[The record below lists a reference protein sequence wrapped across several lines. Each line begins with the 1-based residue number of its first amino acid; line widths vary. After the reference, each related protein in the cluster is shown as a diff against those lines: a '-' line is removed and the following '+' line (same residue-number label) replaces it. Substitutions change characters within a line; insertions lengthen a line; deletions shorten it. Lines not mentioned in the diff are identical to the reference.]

1 MYDAHKIYD
10 KKTIEYV
17 IFEKE
22 EKYKYIFSI
31 SDPYSNT
38 LKKKK
43 KIIWIKG
50 SAWIQTNCSRS
61 WTMKGKKKIRAECV
75 KRTNRTRDIATGE
88 LWDTIKDIIDDMEK
102 NKDNIRRLSRIE
114 Q

>member
-10 KKTIEYV
+10 KKIIEYV

-38 LKKKK
+38 LKKKNHLDK
-43 KIIWIKG
+43 RFGLNSNKLFEIVD
-50 SAWIQTNCSRS
+50 NE
-61 WTMKGKKKIRAECV
+61 GKKKIRGECV